1 MEQVKL
7 LGFWYSPFTH
17 RVEWALKIKGVKYE
31 YIEEDRYNKSP
42 LLLESNPIYK
52 KVPVLIHNGK
62 PICDSMV
69 ILEYIDE
76 TFEGPSILPK
86 DSHDRALARFWA
98 KFLDDKVVTVVNAF
112 LRKGEEQEKAKQEVC
127 EMLKILDNELK
138 DKTFFV
144 ANKFGYADIVANLV
158 GLWLGVFQEG
168 SGVELVTSEKFPNFC
183 GWRDDPFSHRV
194 EWALNIKDVKY
205 EYIEEDRNN
214 KSSLLLQ
221 SNPIHKKIP
230 VLIHNGKPICESM
243 VIVEYIDETFE
254 GPSIL
259 PKDPYDRALAHFW
272 AKFLDDKYYRD
283 CCRCVVTM
291 VNTFLRKGEEK
302 EVCEMLKVL
311 DNELKDKKLFVGDKF
326 GFADMAANFV
336 GLWLGIFQEASG
348 IVLIT
353 SEKISNFCAWRD
365 EYVNCSQVKEYLP
378 PRNDELLAFFQG
390 RVHTYAAASASTL
403 K

>member
-7 LGFWYSPFTH
+7 LGFWYSPFSH
-17 RVEWALKIKGVKYE
+17 RVEWALKIKG
-31 YIEEDRYNKSP
+31 
-42 LLLESNPIYK
+42 
-52 KVPVLIHNGK
+52 
-62 PICDSMV
+62 
-69 ILEYIDE
+69 
-76 TFEGPSILPK
+76 
-86 DSHDRALARFWA
+86 
-98 KFLDDKVVTVVNAF
+98 
-112 LRKGEEQEKAKQEVC
+112 
-127 EMLKILDNELK
+127 
-138 DKTFFV
+138 
-144 ANKFGYADIVANLV
+144 
-158 GLWLGVFQEG
+158 
-168 SGVELVTSEKFPNFC
+168 
-183 GWRDDPFSHRV
+183 
-194 EWALNIKDVKY
+194 VKY

-259 PKDPYDRALAHFW
+259 PKDPYDRALARFW
-272 AKFLDDKYYRD
+272 AKFLDDK
-283 CCRCVVTM
+283 VVTM

-348 IVLIT
+348 IVLVT
-353 SEKISNFCAWRD
+353 SEKFPNFCAWRD

-390 RVHTYAAASASTL
+390 RVRTYAAASVSTL